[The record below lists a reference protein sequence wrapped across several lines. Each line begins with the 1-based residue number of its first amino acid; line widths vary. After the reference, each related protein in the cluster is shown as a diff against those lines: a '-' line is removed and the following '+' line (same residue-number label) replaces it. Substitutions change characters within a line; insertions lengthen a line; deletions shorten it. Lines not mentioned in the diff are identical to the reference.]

1 MCNQCGLTYALGT
14 AHSCLV
20 ALQEQMRALEDRQ
33 NAQLSE
39 LAQKVELA
47 LARKDKQIQEL

>member
-1 MCNQCGLTYALGT
+1 MDFSHSHMCNQCGLTYALGT

-33 NAQLSE
+33 NA
-39 LAQKVELA
+39 
-47 LARKDKQIQEL
+47 